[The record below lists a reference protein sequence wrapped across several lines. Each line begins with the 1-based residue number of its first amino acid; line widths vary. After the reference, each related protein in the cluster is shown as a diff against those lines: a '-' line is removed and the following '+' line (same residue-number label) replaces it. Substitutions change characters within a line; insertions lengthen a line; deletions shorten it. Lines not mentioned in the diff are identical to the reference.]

1 MKIKSLFTVGALSL
15 CVLFSGT
22 ALVSCG
28 PQNTMSKTGKG
39 AVLGAGGGAALGAI
53 IGAIAGKGKGAAIGA
68 AIGAGVGAGT
78 GAVIGR
84 RMDKQAAELAKIENA
99 KVEQVTDNN
108 NLQAIKVTFES
119 GILFPTN
126 GVVLSSDSR
135 AALSQFARS
144 VIEQGGTDITVY
156 GHTDNTGSRE
166 VNERI
171 SAQRAA
177 AVATYLTS
185 KGVIK
190 SRIATQGMAYDMP
203 VADNS
208 TAQGRALNRRVEIYI
223 TASSQLINDVN
234 SGKLQ

>member
-1 MKIKSLFTVGALSL
+1 MKIKSLVKVMALSL

-22 ALVSCG
+22 TFVSCG
-28 PQNTMSKTGKG
+28 PQNNMSKTGKG
-39 AVLGAGGGAALGAI
+39 AILGAGGGAALGAI

-78 GAVIGR
+78 GAVIGK
-84 RMDKQAAELAKIENA
+84 RMDKQAAELEKIENA
-99 KVEQVTDNN
+99 KVEQVRDNN

-126 GVVLSSDSR
+126 GIVLSSDSR

-156 GHTDNTGSRE
+156 GHMDNTGSRE

-171 SAQRAA
+171 SDQRAK
-177 AVATYLTS
+177 AVATYLMS
-185 KGVIK
+185 KGVSE
-190 SRIATQGMAYDMP
+190 SRISTKGMAYDMP

-234 SGKLQ
+234 SGKIQ